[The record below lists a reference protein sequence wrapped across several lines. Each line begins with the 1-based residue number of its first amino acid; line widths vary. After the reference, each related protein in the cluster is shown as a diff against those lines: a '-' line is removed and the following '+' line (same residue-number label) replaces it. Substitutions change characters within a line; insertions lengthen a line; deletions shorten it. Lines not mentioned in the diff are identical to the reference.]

1 MLTSKYEERIADIE
15 HVLLIKNELISM
27 DEVRNLSTYGINDQ
41 LRPLC
46 WRILL
51 NYLPLKRSEW
61 KDKLTKYR
69 NDYDSMVENIFTKPG
84 EFFGDSCDH
93 PLADNPESKW
103 ELYFKDNE
111 VLLQIDKDARRLRP
125 EIDFFQRKTR
135 FPHKIA
141 AAMQL
146 SQRISQSCLSSK
158 SFEVSK
164 LGNELSNYD
173 QNPDYMNA
181 SIVQLNGSFEDS
193 NNEAEE
199 LHWQVVERILFVY
212 SKINLGVKYVQG
224 MNEILGPIY
233 FVFASDPDLEWTKY
247 AEADAFYC
255 FQNLMTEIQDNFIKT
270 MDTSHIGIEAMMEK
284 FYNLFEK
291 YDPELYTV
299 LVSSRNIK
307 PQYYAFRWLSLLLSQ
322 EFSLPDV
329 IMLWDCLL
337 ADKTRFEL
345 LYYVCLAMLE
355 EKREELLSGDFGDN
369 MRLLQNYPIND
380 IIHIVS
386 LAYEIK
392 DGRHNKKSE
401 SLSLKS
407 TTSERTA
414 NAKIAINN
422 AVKNILT
429 KFKR

>member
-1 MLTSKYEERIADIE
+1 MITSKYEERIADIE
-15 HVLLIKNELISM
+15 HVLLIKNELISL
-27 DEVRNLSTYGINDQ
+27 DEVKDLSTYGINDQ

-51 NYLPLKRSEW
+51 NYLPLRRSEW

-69 NDYDSMVENIFTKPG
+69 NDYELMVENIFTKPG
-84 EFFGDSCDH
+84 DFNGDISDH
-93 PLADNPESKW
+93 PLADDPESKW

-111 VLLQIDKDARRLRP
+111 VLLQIDKDVRRLRP
-125 EIDFFQRKTR
+125 EIDFFQRETR
-135 FPHKIA
+135 FPHKTA
-141 AAMQL
+141 AAMKL
-146 SQRISQSCLSSK
+146 SQRISQNCLTSK
-158 SFEVSK
+158 LFEVSK
-164 LGNELSNYD
+164 LSNELSNLHQEPPYAY
-173 QNPDYMNA
+173 P
-181 SIVQLNGSFEDS
+181 STIKLNGNLDV
-193 NNEAEE
+193 NNEPEE

-233 FVFASDPDLEWTKY
+233 FVFASDPDLEWSKH

-255 FQNLMTEIQDNFIKT
+255 FQNLMTEIQDNFIRT
-270 MDTSHIGIEAMMEK
+270 MDSSHIGIEAMMEK
-284 FYNLFEK
+284 FYNLLEQH
-291 YDPELYTV
+291 DPQLYNV
-299 LVSSRNIK
+299 LVRDRNIK

-337 ADKTRFEL
+337 ADKSRFEL
-345 LYYVCLAMLE
+345 LYYVCLAMLV
-355 EKREELLSGDFGDN
+355 EKREELLLGDFGDN

-380 IIHIVS
+380 VIHIVS
-386 LAYEIK
+386 IAYEIK
-392 DGRHNKKSE
+392 DGKRLRKSE
-401 SLSLKS
+401 SMSLKS
-407 TTSERTA
+407 VTSEKTA

>member
-1 MLTSKYEERIADIE
+1 MITSKYEERIADIE
-15 HVLLIKNELISM
+15 HVLLIKNELISL
-27 DEVRNLSTYGINDQ
+27 DEVKDLSTYGINDQ

-51 NYLPLKRSEW
+51 NYLPLRRSEW

-69 NDYDSMVENIFTKPG
+69 NDYELMVENIFTKPG
-84 EFFGDSCDH
+84 DFNGDISDH
-93 PLADNPESKW
+93 PLADDPESKW

-111 VLLQIDKDARRLRP
+111 VLLQIDKDVRRLRP
-125 EIDFFQRKTR
+125 EIDFFQRETR
-135 FPHKIA
+135 FPHKTA
-141 AAMQL
+141 AAMKL
-146 SQRISQSCLSSK
+146 SQRISQNCLTSK
-158 SFEVSK
+158 LFEVSK
-164 LGNELSNYD
+164 LSNELSNFHQEPPYSY
-173 QNPDYMNA
+173 PSA
-181 SIVQLNGSFEDS
+181 IKLNGNLDV
-193 NNEAEE
+193 NNEPEE

-233 FVFASDPDLEWTKY
+233 FVFASDPDLEWSKH

-255 FQNLMTEIQDNFIKT
+255 FQNLMTEIQDNFIRT
-270 MDTSHIGIEAMMEK
+270 MDSSHIGIEAMMEK
-284 FYNLFEK
+284 FYNLLEQH
-291 YDPELYTV
+291 DPQLYNV
-299 LVSSRNIK
+299 LVKDRNIK

-337 ADKTRFEL
+337 ADKSRFEL

-355 EKREELLSGDFGDN
+355 EKREELLLGDFGDN

-380 IIHIVS
+380 VIHIVS
-386 LAYEIK
+386 IAYEIK
-392 DGRHNKKSE
+392 DGKRLRKSE
-401 SLSLKS
+401 SMSFKS
-407 TTSERTA
+407 VTSEKTA